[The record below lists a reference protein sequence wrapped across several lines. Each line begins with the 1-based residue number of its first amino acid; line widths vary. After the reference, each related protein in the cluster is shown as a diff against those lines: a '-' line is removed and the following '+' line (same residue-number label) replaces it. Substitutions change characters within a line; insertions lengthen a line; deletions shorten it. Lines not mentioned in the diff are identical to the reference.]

1 MKKATSVGPVG
12 LVAFV
17 WLLVGSTAQA
27 APRSGGC
34 WVDIY
39 RGPDYTGTKVRVFGP
54 VEMAS
59 LKNLEGADWNDAIES
74 LEVGPGAEVSVY
86 GSENFAVPSGPVYH
100 EQEIRSWGG
109 KDENYRSQVATFTA
123 GHRVHH
129 LGEYGLHDQVSALKV
144 RCVD

>member
-1 MKKATSVGPVG
+1 MKKVTSVMPVG
-12 LVAFV
+12 LVVCVGA
-17 WLLVGSTAQA
+17 LVGSMAQA
-27 APRSGGC
+27 ASRSGDC

-39 RGPDYTGTKVRVFGP
+39 RGPDYTGAKVRVFGP

-59 LKNLEGADWNDAIES
+59 LKDLEGADWNDVIES
-74 LEVGPGAEVSVY
+74 LEVGPAAEVSVY
-86 GSENFAVPSGPVYH
+86 GNENFALPSGPVYH

-123 GHRVHH
+123 GHKVHH

-144 RCVD
+144 RCTN

>member
-1 MKKATSVGPVG
+1 MKMTSAIHAWLIM
-12 LVAFV
+12 LVWVVA
-17 WLLVGSTAQA
+17 GSA
-27 APRSGGC
+27 ASAASRAGNC

-39 RGPDYTGTKVRVFGP
+39 QGPDYTGTKLRISGP
-54 VEMAS
+54 AELAS

-86 GSENFAVPSGPVYH
+86 GNENFVLPSGPVYH

-123 GHRVHH
+123 GHKVHH

-144 RCVD
+144 RCTN

>member
-1 MKKATSVGPVG
+1 MKMTS
-12 LVAFV
+12 AIHV
-17 WLLVGSTAQA
+17 WLAVIAWVVSGSAASA
-27 APRSGGC
+27 APRSGSC

-39 RGPDYTGTKVRVFGP
+39 KGPDYTGTKIRVFGP
-54 VEMAS
+54 AELAN

-86 GSENFAVPSGPVYH
+86 GNENFVLPSGPVYH

-109 KDENYRSQVATFTA
+109 EDENYRSQVATFTA
-123 GHRVHH
+123 GHKVHH

-144 RCVD
+144 RCTN